1 MTVQTIEPTAI
12 PDALRARVRGRV
24 IGPDDTDYDAS
35 RTIISGEYDLRP
47 AAIVRVADPADVGAT
62 ILAARALGLE
72 IAIRSGGH
80 SGAGHGSTEGGVVI
94 DLRELKQL
102 EIDTANRS
110 AWADAGLTAIEVTR
124 ALSEQG
130 LAVGFGDTGSV
141 GIGGI
146 TTGGGVGYLYRKHG
160 LTIDS
165 LLGAEIVTADG
176 QVHRVD
182 ADHEPD
188 LFWAIRGGGGN
199 FGVATRFRYRLHAL
213 PGIVGGMLI
222 LPATADTV
230 AGFVAA
236 ADAAPDEMSTIANVM
251 PCPPMPFV
259 PAEHQGEVVIFAM
272 LVWAGDQAAAEAALA
287 PFRALA
293 TPLADMIHPGPL
305 TDVYPPD
312 DESYHPTAVARNFF
326 MDRIG
331 PEEAALM
338 VRRLGESDA
347 TVRVVQIRVLGGAGA
362 RVPAEA
368 TAYAHRASRI
378 MLNVAAFYEGEADKA
393 VRQEWVDDLV
403 RTLRQD
409 DRGVYVNFLV
419 DEGEDR
425 IRAAYPGRTW
435 DRLAAVKRRYD
446 PDNVFRRNQNIPPA
460 PA

>member
-182 ADHEPD
+182 ADHERD

-403 RTLRQD
+403 RKLGQD

>member
-182 ADHEPD
+182 ADHERD